1 MLIFII
7 YPYICNLFT
16 ENLVL
21 RKTNFQWQK
30 NIVRQLFQ
38 SRYIQSHW
46 MAYAEGCEK
55 AKRQPDP
62 AIWRI
67 ARSIL
72 VTDDA
77 HQAEDYVANSDG
89 GFSFYFRY
97 FMDLYRNRGIL
108 KMLKPD
114 LNVLDGD
121 LRLNDVIRSMVTF
134 GVVDSVLDQLVVL
147 CESWGPFGTLL
158 MVSHDWDDKALWQR
172 SMTLLAQEV
181 MPRLNQHLESIQ
193 TD

>member
-1 MLIFII
+1 MVSANFI
-7 YPYICNLFT
+7 
-16 ENLVL
+16 
-21 RKTNFQWQK
+21 
-30 NIVRQLFQ
+30 Q

-46 MAYAEGCEK
+46 VAYAEGCEK

-62 AIWRI
+62 EIWRI

-72 VTDDA
+72 VTDDP
-77 HQAEDYVANSDG
+77 HQAEDYIANSAG

-114 LNVLDGD
+114 LSVSDDD
-121 LRLNDVIRSMVTF
+121 LRLDDVVRSMVTI
-134 GVVDSVLDQLVVL
+134 GNVRSVLDQLVVL

-158 MVSHDWDDKALWQR
+158 MVGHDWDDKALWQR
-172 SMTLLAQEV
+172 SMALLAQEV
-181 MPRLNQHLESIQ
+181 MPQLNQHLESIQ
-193 TD
+193 AD